1 MTIQSTTSAPLSTM
15 LPLTSAVD
23 QLNTQNTLLQG
34 ELSSGVLSDSYAGL
48 GDQRYQ
54 ALDLQPQIT
63 EVAAWQQNVSAAQNT
78 LSITQTAMSSI
89 TDIATALQTS
99 LTSLQGNQ
107 SATNISAAAAEA
119 RASLN
124 ELGLLLNTKDGS
136 RYVFGGTASD
146 AAPVTDPSNITS
158 SALFQSISTSVAS
171 VATTGA
177 ASVEAA
183 TVAAASDNAAT
194 RSVFSAALSV
204 DGTAATSLVHTVTV
218 GEQDHVAVGFVA
230 TEGTV
235 PTATSTGSS
244 IRDLMRA
251 LAVVG
256 SLDQTDAT
264 STGFSTLVNDTATQV
279 GSINSGL
286 TDTVA
291 HLGQT
296 QAQLASQSD
305 MLSSVSDALTTQ
317 LGTVKNSD
325 AATLSTQIN
334 ATQNQLTAS
343 YTLIA
348 DMKGMSL
355 AAYL

>member
-1 MTIQSTTSAPLSTM
+1 MAIQSTTSAPLSTM
-15 LPLTSAVD
+15 LPLTGAVD

-34 ELSSGVLSDSYAGL
+34 ELSSGVVSDSYAGL

-63 EVAAWQQNVSAAQNT
+63 EVAAWQQNVSSAQNT

-89 TDIATALQTS
+89 TDIATALHTS

-119 RASLN
+119 RSSLN
-124 ELGLLLNTKDGS
+124 ELGSLLNTRDGS
-136 RYVFGGTASD
+136 QYVFGGNASD
-146 AAPVTDPSNITS
+146 AAPVTDPANINS
-158 SALFQSISTSVAS
+158 SAFFQSISASVAS

-194 RSVFSAALSV
+194 QSVFSPALSV
-204 DGTAATSLVHTVTV
+204 DGLAATNLVHTVTV
-218 GEQDHVAVGFVA
+218 GEQDHVAVGVVA

-235 PTATSTGSS
+235 PTATSTGSP

-256 SLDQTDAT
+256 SLDQANAT
-264 STGFSTLVNDTATQV
+264 SAGFSTLVNDTATQV
-279 GSINSGL
+279 SSINSGL

-296 QAQLASQSD
+296 QAQLASHSG

-317 LGTVKNSD
+317 LGTAKNSD
-325 AATLSTQIN
+325 AATLSAQIN

-343 YTLIA
+343 YSLIA

>member
-1 MTIQSTTSAPLSTM
+1 MTIQSATNAPISTM

-23 QLNTQNTLLQG
+23 QLNAQNAALQG
-34 ELSSGVLSDSYAGL
+34 ELSSGVLSNSYAGL

-54 ALDLQPQIT
+54 ALNLQPQIT
-63 EVAAWQQNVSAAQNT
+63 AVGAWQQNVTSAQTT
-78 LSITQTAMSSI
+78 LSVTQTAMSSI
-89 TDIATALQTS
+89 TAIATALQTS

-107 SATNISAAAAEA
+107 SATAISAAAIEA
-119 RASLN
+119 RSSLN
-124 ELGLLLNTKDGS
+124 ELGSLLNTKDGS
-136 RYVFGGTASD
+136 QYVFGGNASGT
-146 AAPVTDPSNITS
+146 APVADPSNITS
-158 SALFQSISTSVAS
+158 SAFFQTISASVAS
-171 VATTGA
+171 VGTTSA
-177 ASVEAA
+177 AAVEAA
-183 TVAAASDNAAT
+183 TVAAASDNTAAQ
-194 RSVFSAALSV
+194 SLFSSALSV
-204 DGTAATSLVHTVTV
+204 GASVATRLAHTVTV

-230 TEGTV
+230 TEGTT

-256 SLDQTDAT
+256 SLDQADAT
-264 STGFSTLVNDTATQV
+264 STGFSTLVSDTATQV
-279 GSINSGL
+279 GSINSSL

-296 QAQLASQSD
+296 QDQLTSQSS
-305 MLSSVSDALTTQ
+305 MLDSVSDALTSQ
-317 LGTVKNSD
+317 LGAVKNSD
-325 AATLSTQIN
+325 AATLSTEIN

>member
-1 MTIQSTTSAPLSTM
+1 MTIQSATGAPTSTM

-23 QLNTQNTLLQG
+23 QLNAQNAALQG

-63 EVAAWQQNVSAAQNT
+63 KVAAWQQNVTSAQNT

-89 TDIATALQTS
+89 TGIATALQTS

-107 SATNISAAAAEA
+107 SAASVSAAAAEA
-119 RASLN
+119 RSSLN
-124 ELGLLLNTKDGS
+124 ELGSLLNTQDGS
-136 RYVFGGTASD
+136 RYVFGGNVSD
-146 AAPVTDPSNITS
+146 TAPVTDPSNITS
-158 SALFQSISTSVAS
+158 SPFFQTISASVAS
-171 VATTGA
+171 VGTTGA
-177 ASVEAA
+177 ASVETA
-183 TVAAASDNAAT
+183 TLAAASDNTAGQ
-194 RSVFSAALSV
+194 SVFSPALSV
-204 DGTAATSLVHTVTV
+204 DGPTATGLVHAVAV
-218 GEQDHVAVGFVA
+218 GEQDNIAVGFVA
-230 TEGTV
+230 TEGTT

-256 SLDQTDAT
+256 NLDQADAT
-264 STGFSTLVNDTATQV
+264 STGFSALVNDTAAQV
-279 GSINSGL
+279 GSINSSL
-286 TDTVA
+286 TDTVG

-296 QAQLASQSD
+296 QAELASQSN

-317 LGTVKNSD
+317 LGTAKNSD
-325 AATLSTQIN
+325 AATLSTEIS

>member
-1 MTIQSTTSAPLSTM
+1 MTIQSTTSAPAPMM

-34 ELSSGVLSDSYAGL
+34 ELASGVVSDSYAGL

-63 EVAAWQQNVSAAQNT
+63 EVGAWQQNVSSAQNT

-89 TDIATALQTS
+89 TSIATALQTS
-99 LTSLQGNQ
+99 LISLQGNQ
-107 SATNISAAAAEA
+107 SATNILAAAAEA
-119 RASLN
+119 RSSLN
-124 ELGLLLNTKDGS
+124 QLGSLLNTRDGS
-136 RYVFGGTASD
+136 RYVFGGTVSE
-146 AAPVTDPSNITS
+146 AAPVTDPSNITGTPF
-158 SALFQSISTSVAS
+158 FQSISASVAS

-194 RSVFSAALSV
+194 QSVFFPGLSV
-204 DGTAATSLVHTVTV
+204 DGLAATGLAHTVTV

-230 TEGTV
+230 TEGTA
-235 PTATSTGSS
+235 PTASSTGSS

-256 SLDQTDAT
+256 SLDQADA
-264 STGFSTLVNDTATQV
+264 SSANFSTLVNDTAGQV
-279 GSINSGL
+279 GSVNRGL

-296 QAQLASQSD
+296 QAQLGSRSD
-305 MLSSVSDALTTQ
+305 MLNLISDALTTQ
-317 LGTVKNSD
+317 LGTVKKSD
-325 AATLSTQIN
+325 AATLSAQIT
-334 ATQNQLTAS
+334 ATQNQLTVS

-348 DMKGMSL
+348 DMKGLSL
-355 AAYL
+355 AAYI